1 MTDRERTEQGPDTQD
16 KQDREARTPD
26 WGMCAL
32 NAVPMDKRLL
42 HGCPFEN
49 FGPVDPED

>member
-1 MTDRERTEQGPDTQD
+1 MTGRERPEQETENESENEEQ
-16 KQDREARTPD
+16 KSPD

-49 FGPVDPED
+49 FGPVDPEG